1 MCSLWTAPTYICTIG
16 VVQGLEKTYPS
27 KLSCFQFLGG
37 NDYIIQIPRGLRNSE
52 SEYPLA

>member
-1 MCSLWTAPTYICTIG
+1 MDYSYLCIIG
-16 VVQGLEKTYPS
+16 VVQDLGKTHPS